1 MEGRWS
7 LLLSSSSSSSAAC
20 SSCSFTASHYY
31 CNYSSPKPYL
41 LPFQSHTYTN
51 FPRRLRFVLK
61 TFLFSSS
68 APPRFSL
75 QFLVRPTSAL
85 VFDDQLLRK
94 SNAPS
99 RSQPTSSTPSFS
111 SSSPPKEMLPK
122 IDKSGRFCS
131 PRAAREL
138 ALLVHRLFFKH
149 SRLFFSLFFPQF
161 FNFHV
166 SSFPFFSPK
175 FLNIHVFSFLFFFF
189 FFSPLK

>member
-20 SSCSFTASHYY
+20 SSCSFTASHYH

-41 LPFQSHTYTN
+41 LPFQSHCDTN
-51 FPRRLRFVLK
+51 FSRRLRFVLK

-85 VFDDQLLRK
+85 VFDDQLLQK

-99 RSQPTSSTPSFS
+99 RSQSTSSTPSS
-111 SSSPPKEMLPK
+111 SSSSSPKEMLPK

-161 FNFHV
+161 FNIHV
-166 SSFPFFSPK
+166 SSFPFFFPQIFKHSR
-175 FLNIHVFSFLFFFF
+175 LFFFF
-189 FFSPLK
+189 PFEMIE

>member
-41 LPFQSHTYTN
+41 LPFQSHSYTN
-51 FPRRLRFVLK
+51 FPRRLFVLK

-85 VFDDQLLRK
+85 VFDDQLLQK

-149 SRLFFSLFFPQF
+149 SRLFFFIYFFPNFLTFTYFLFLFFPP
-161 FNFHV
+161 NF
-166 SSFPFFSPK
+166 
-175 FLNIHVFSFLFFFF
+175 
-189 FFSPLK
+189 